1 MFRRTQFPNYRQLD
15 QMDCGP
21 VCIKIVAAHFGK
33 DLDLDYLRD
42 LSGLQKGGVSLEG
55 VSDALET
62 IGITALGITASL
74 DELIEDIPLPAIAHW
89 EGQHFVVVYKADK
102 RNIFI
107 SDPAFG
113 LVKYSHAEFLEK
125 WQVPS
130 KATGVLLLLERE
142 SRFGKVNKDSIS
154 NYSLNFLYS
163 YLRPY
168 KGLIGQLFLGLCLA
182 SIVQLIFPFLTQSLV
197 DYGIDYSNIGFIHL
211 VVIAQVFLFLTK
223 ASTEI
228 VRSWILLHLST
239 RVNVAMISDFL
250 DKIISLPISYFES
263 KTTGDFMQRIYDHHR
278 IDDFLSGRSLSI
290 IFDFFTILI
299 FAFVLGYFN
308 FDILLF
314 FVIGTVIFMGWSLL
328 FMRRKAFLDHLH
340 FNLERN
346 EQSILIQMIR
356 SVQEIKLNGSGKR
369 RKLEWKTNQVKS
381 FQLQTQIL
389 KTDLAQLKGGAFIN
403 ELTNILIIFWSAKAV
418 VSGQITMGAMLAIQ
432 FVIGSLSVPISNT
445 LTFITGLQ
453 HANLSLRRLSEV
465 HNHTN
470 ENLVGNDNFEINSGD
485 IRIEQL
491 SFSYRNLS
499 ARPLLFNFNALI
511 PYGKTTAIVG
521 SSGSG
526 KTTLLKLLLKF
537 YEPNNGD
544 IRIGSESLKFINI
557 GKWREQCGAVLQD
570 GTLFNDTLER
580 NITESRSNSPTN
592 IKNLRNAVK
601 MANLMQLVD
610 SLPLGYQTIIG
621 EEGNLLSGGE
631 RQRIL
636 IARAI
641 YKNPDYLFFDEAT
654 SSLDAEN
661 EMIITENLRRV
672 FRHKTVVIIAHRL
685 STIRHADQILVMDNG
700 EIVEQGSHA
709 QLVSQGGN
717 YHKLITNQL

>member
-1 MFRRTQFPNYRQLD
+1 MFKRTQFPNYRQLD
-15 QMDCGP
+15 RMDCGP
-21 VCIKIVAAHFGK
+21 ACIKIVAAHFGK
-33 DLDLDYLRD
+33 DLDLDYLRG
-42 LSGLQKGGVSLEG
+42 LSGLQKGGVSLAG
-55 VSDALET
+55 ISDALET

-74 DELIEDIPLPAIAHW
+74 GELIGDVPLPAIAHW

-102 RNIFI
+102 KHIFV

-113 LVKYSHAEFLEK
+113 LVKYSHPDFLKKWEVPGKEK
-125 WQVPS
+125 
-130 KATGVLLLLERE
+130 GVLLLLEPE
-142 SRFGKVNKDSIS
+142 HRFTEDNGATTS

-163 YLRPY
+163 YLQPY
-168 KGLIGQLFLGLCLA
+168 KRLIGQLFLGLCLA

-211 VVIAQVFLFLTK
+211 VVIAQIFLFLTK
-223 ASTEI
+223 AATEI
-228 VRSWILLHLST
+228 VRSWILLHLSI

-250 DKIISLPISYFES
+250 DKVMALPISYFES

-308 FDILLF
+308 LNILLF
-314 FVIGTVIFMGWSLL
+314 FVIGTAIFMGWSLL
-328 FMRRKAFLDHLH
+328 FMKRRAFFDHLH

-369 RKLEWKTNQVKS
+369 RKLEWKINQGKS
-381 FQLQTQIL
+381 FQLQGKIL
-389 KTDLAQLKGGAFIN
+389 KTDLTQLKGGAFIN
-403 ELTNILIIFWSAKAV
+403 ELTSILIIFWSAKAV
-418 VSGQITMGAMLAIQ
+418 VSGQLTMGAMLAIQ

-445 LTFITGLQ
+445 LLFITGLQ

-465 HNHTN
+465 HNHPNESLTDN
-470 ENLVGNDNFEINSGD
+470 ENFEVDPGD

-491 SFSYRNLS
+491 SFSYGNLS
-499 ARPLLFNFNALI
+499 PRPLLFNLNALI

-521 SSGSG
+521 ASGSG

-537 YEPNNGD
+537 YEPSRGD
-544 IRIGSESLKFINI
+544 IKIGNESLKFINT

-580 NITESRSNSPTN
+580 NITESRSNIPTN
-592 IKNLRNAVK
+592 IGNLRNAVK
-601 MANLMQLVD
+601 MTNLLEVVN
-610 SLPLGYQTIIG
+610 SLPLGYQTVIG

-641 YKNPDYLFFDEAT
+641 YKNPEYLFFDEAT

-661 EMIITENLRRV
+661 ESVITENLRRV

-685 STIRHADQILVMDNG
+685 STIRHADQILVMDKG

-709 QLVSQGGN
+709 QLVSQEGN